1 MKSDD
6 SSFRFFGE
14 TYRNNNKKEISRK
27 DFDNGKDYDINK
39 IKKSN
44 LVYESKFNGSLII
57 VDGIHGKIEF
67 YPGGGAF
74 VCKSTGY
81 RGKYVDNL
89 INYAKFGKK
98 SF

>member
-1 MKSDD
+1 MGKKEST
-6 SSFRFFGE
+6 FRFFGE
-14 TYRNNNKKEISRK
+14 TYTKIDEDRRK
-27 DFDNGKDYDINK
+27 DFDNGKDYALAK

-44 LVYESKFNGSLII
+44 LAYESKFNGSLII
-57 VDGIHGKIEF
+57 VEGIHGKIEF

-74 VCKSTGY
+74 DCKSTGY

-89 INYAKFGKK
+89 INYAKYGKK